1 MKKRIMLICLLLLS
15 GLVLASCSSS
25 SVDTDENAAL
35 VLGSELAR
43 FLDMEARENQAAIP
57 EEPWIILRKNSKE
70 EWRVIGCSLENLTP
84 ETLSRIRTVVR
95 CDNLYI
101 YEQYRLS
108 GSPAGSGSSEYV
120 HLYFFDVPSGGCR
133 GMVCIEPAA
142 LPRSASSVPHY
153 EMNDGT
159 VLRTIENRFR
169 LGIAAADMPEDMQ
182 ISGTTLVKYENKR
195 FSKDVSEFYRA
206 PKDRY
211 EKPFCVP
218 RSITEIGQSAFRKT
232 SFPQYILGENVTLID
247 KYAFENC
254 KNMTGVDLPHVREV
268 GNYAFHGCEKLEK
281 VSTGDSLTAVGY
293 GAFQN
298 CTALREIDLSH
309 VQELGDLSF
318 SGCTSLEK
326 VLLSDSNRII
336 ENIHGVF
343 FNCPALREV
352 TVPQDN
358 PAIMS
363 RNGVVYSKDGHTLL
377 LFPASAETTIP
388 EALEGVDTL
397 GREVFESMQ
406 VNLELTEGKL
416 VLDSLKAIGINAFN
430 HTEGIRELVLGGEVS
445 KIERAFKKCTDLE
458 RAVITAPLKTLGES
472 CFNGC
477 DNLREI
483 ILPGTLEKID
493 FCLAHCPLLKEIRI
507 PPSVTEIAP
516 DMFAAPSAGILLIV
530 TLGSYAEQ
538 YAVENNLEYRPE

>member
-1 MKKRIMLICLLLLS
+1 MKKRLMLISLLLLS
-15 GLVLASCSSS
+15 ILVLTSCSSS

-57 EEPWIILRKNSKE
+57 EEPWIILRKNSKD

-95 CDNLYI
+95 CDNQYI

-108 GSPAGSGSSEYV
+108 GSSAGSGSSEYV

-142 LPRSASSVPHY
+142 LPQKASSIPHY
-153 EMNDGT
+153 KMQDGT
-159 VLRTIENRFR
+159 VLHTIENRFR

-232 SFPQYILGENVTLID
+232 FFPQYILGENVTLID
-247 KYAFENC
+247 KYAFEDC

-326 VLLSDSNRII
+326 VLLSDSNLIAG
-336 ENIHGVF
+336 HLCSAF

-352 TVPQDN
+352 TIPQSN
-358 PAIMS
+358 PEIMS

-377 LFPASAETTIP
+377 FFPGSAETTLP

-397 GREVFESMQ
+397 GKDVFQSSRG
-406 VNLELTEGKL
+406 NLGLTEGKL
-416 VLDSLKAIGINAFN
+416 TLDSLKAIGINAFY
-430 HTEGIRELVLGGEVS
+430 HTEGIRELVLGGEVTEI
-445 KIERAFKKCTDLE
+445 KRAFQKCTDLE

-472 CFNGC
+472 CFSGC
-477 DNLREI
+477 NNLREI
-483 ILPGTLEKID
+483 ILPDTLETID
-493 FCLAHCPLLKEIRI
+493 FCLADCSLLEEIRI
-507 PPSVTEIAP
+507 PPSVTEITP
-516 DMFAAPSAGILLIV
+516 DMFATPSTKMILIV
-530 TLGSYAEQ
+530 TPGSYAEQ
-538 YAVENNLEYRPE
+538 YAVQNNLEYRPE